1 MSFAFFGP
9 FAGAPLARSDAA
21 WPVLLAVLVGA
32 LVGLTLAEC
41 GIRVSRRTMAASEDG
56 ADR

>member
-1 MSFAFFGP
+1 MSFAFFGLLV
-9 FAGAPLARSDAA
+9 GAPLAGSDAS

-32 LVGLTLAEC
+32 LVGLARAEYA
-41 GIRVSRRTMAASEDG
+41 IRVSRRTLAASEDG